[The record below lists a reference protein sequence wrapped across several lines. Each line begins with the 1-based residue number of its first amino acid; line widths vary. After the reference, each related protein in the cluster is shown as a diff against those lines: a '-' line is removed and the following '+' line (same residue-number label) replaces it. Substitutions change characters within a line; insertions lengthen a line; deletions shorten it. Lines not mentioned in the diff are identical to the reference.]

1 MGECGEQPLVP
12 IRCSRSRLTAV
23 EVGTELAG
31 ESDIFIEEE
40 KAVNKRTFSALVVP
54 VIFALLF
61 LQPAV
66 SYSQKAPQLPAQIVM
81 GGPISLSG
89 AYAKEGSQGLW
100 GFQVAEKWINEVYG
114 GVRIGGKKIPVK
126 YAYYDDESKKESVTS
141 LLERLIV
148 SDGVKF
154 TFAPYT
160 SGLTL
165 AGAPVAEKYKV
176 LYNSHGGASDRT
188 FEQGFKYAV
197 QTIVLGSR
205 YHIDVFDMLKKID
218 PKARNIAMLYEDDE
232 FSRSVRDGALTYL
245 KKLGFKVVFDRTYP
259 SKVQDM
265 TPALT
270 ELAAAKADVLLGGGH
285 FPDGQ
290 LLARQMADLGID
302 VKAAS
307 ILVSPTLPEF
317 YKALHTAAEG
327 VIAPAHWEIGVKFG
341 PETTPKGV
349 RYFGPRQEEFLSSF
363 RKISNGV
370 DPDYHGAEAS
380 AAMFS
385 YVLGIEAAKSL
396 DTDKVRAAMGKLR
409 FMSVYGDWGID
420 PKTGRQIHHESV
432 LIQWQK
438 GKKEIIWPPATQ
450 TAKPC
455 YPMPSSQDRLK
466 GKTC

>member
-1 MGECGEQPLVP
+1 MGKAISVNFFAVLIVGLLLVQPG
-12 IRCSRSRLTAV
+12 ITYA
-23 EVGTELAG
+23 
-31 ESDIFIEEE
+31 
-40 KAVNKRTFSALVVP
+40 
-54 VIFALLF
+54 
-61 LQPAV
+61 
-66 SYSQKAPQLPAQIVM
+66 QKAPQLPAQIVM

-89 AYAKEGSQGLW
+89 PYAKEGSQGLW

-114 GVRIGGKKIPVK
+114 GVKIQGKKIPVK

-154 TFAPYT
+154 VFAPYT

-188 FEQGFKYAV
+188 FEQGYRYAV

-205 YHIDVFDMLKKID
+205 YHVDVLDMMKKID
-218 PKARNIAMLYEDDE
+218 PKATSYAMLYEDDE
-232 FSRSVRDGALTYL
+232 FSRSVREGALEHA
-245 KKLGFKVVFDRTYP
+245 KKLGFKNVFDRTYP

-270 ELAAAKADVLLGGGH
+270 ELAAARPDFLLGGGH

-290 LLARQMADLGID
+290 LLARQMADSGVD

-317 YKALHTAAEG
+317 YKALQTAAEG
-327 VIAPAHWEIGVKFG
+327 IIGPAHWEIGVTFS
-341 PETTPKGV
+341 PFTTPKGTKYV
-349 RYFGPRQEEFLSSF
+349 GPTQDEFLSSF
-363 RKISNGV
+363 RKMSNGV
-370 DPDYHGAEAS
+370 DPDYHGIEAT

-385 YVLGIEAAKSL
+385 YVLGIEAAQSL
-396 DTDKVRAAMGKLR
+396 ETDKVRAAMGKLR
-409 FMSVYGDWGID
+409 FMSAYGDWGID
-420 PKTGRQIHHESV
+420 PKTGKQVAHKSV

-438 GKKEIIWPPATQ
+438 GKKEIIWPPEAQ
-450 TAKPC
+450 TAKIC
-455 YPMPSSQDRLK
+455 YPMPSSQDRLN

>member
-1 MGECGEQPLVP
+1 MDKILVGLSKLL
-12 IRCSRSRLTAV
+12 I
-23 EVGTELAG
+23 VG
-31 ESDIFIEEE
+31 
-40 KAVNKRTFSALVVP
+40 LV
-54 VIFALLF
+54 F
-61 LQPAV
+61 LQPTV
-66 SYSQKAPQLPAQIVM
+66 TYGQQKPKLPAQIVM

-89 AYAKEGSQGLW
+89 PYAKEGSQGLW

-114 GVRIGGKKIPVK
+114 GVTIEGKKIPVK

-154 TFAPYT
+154 IFAPYT

-165 AGAPVAEKYKV
+165 AGAPVAEKYKA

-205 YHIDVFDMLKKID
+205 YHVDVFDMIQKID
-218 PKARNIAMLYEDDE
+218 PKAKNVAMLYEDDE
-232 FSRSVRDGALTYL
+232 FSRSVREGALEHS

-270 ELAAAKADVLLGGGH
+270 ELAAAKPDFLLGGGH

-290 LLARQMADLGID
+290 LLARQMADLGVE

-317 YKALHTAAEG
+317 YKALQTAAEG
-327 VIAPAHWEIGVKFG
+327 VIAPAHWEIGVKFS
-341 PETTPKGV
+341 PENTPKGMK
-349 RYFGPRQEEFLSSF
+349 YFGPKQDEFLNSF
-363 RKISNGV
+363 RKMSNGV
-370 DPDYHGAEAS
+370 DPDYHGIEAT

-385 YVLGIEAAKSL
+385 YALGIEAAQSL

-409 FMSVYGDWGID
+409 FMSAYGDWGID
-420 PKTGRQIHHESV
+420 PKSGRQIAHKSV

-438 GKKEIIWPPATQ
+438 GKKEIVWPPEAQ
-450 TAKPC
+450 TAKLC

>member
-1 MGECGEQPLVP
+1 MDKILVGLSKLL
-12 IRCSRSRLTAV
+12 I
-23 EVGTELAG
+23 VG
-31 ESDIFIEEE
+31 
-40 KAVNKRTFSALVVP
+40 LV
-54 VIFALLF
+54 F
-61 LQPAV
+61 LQPTV
-66 SYSQKAPQLPAQIVM
+66 TYGQQKPQLPAQIVM

-89 AYAKEGSQGLW
+89 PYAKEGSQGLW
-100 GFQVAEKWINEVYG
+100 GFRVAEKWINEVYG
-114 GVRIGGKKIPVK
+114 GVTIEGKKIPVK

-154 TFAPYT
+154 IFAPYT

-165 AGAPVAEKYKV
+165 AGAPVAEKYKA

-205 YHIDVFDMLKKID
+205 YHVDVFDMIQKID
-218 PKARNIAMLYEDDE
+218 PKAKNVAMLYEDDE
-232 FSRSVRDGALTYL
+232 FSRSVREGALEYL

-270 ELAAAKADVLLGGGH
+270 ELAAAKPDFLLGGGH

-290 LLARQMADLGID
+290 LLARQMADLGVE

-317 YKALHTAAEG
+317 YKALQTAAEG
-327 VIAPAHWEIGVKFG
+327 IIGPAHWEIGVKFS
-341 PETTPKGV
+341 PENTPKGMK
-349 RYFGPRQEEFLSSF
+349 YFGPKQDELLNSF
-363 RKISNGV
+363 RKMSNGV
-370 DPDYHGAEAS
+370 DPDYHGIEAT

-385 YVLGIEAAKSL
+385 YALGIEAAQSL

-409 FMSVYGDWGID
+409 FMSAYGDWGID
-420 PKTGRQIHHESV
+420 PKSGRQIAHKSV

-438 GKKEIIWPPATQ
+438 GKKEIIWPPEAQ
-450 TAKPC
+450 TAKIC
-455 YPMPSSQDRLK
+455 YPMPSSQDRLN

>member
-1 MGECGEQPLVP
+1 MYKTVLAT
-12 IRCSRSRLTAV
+12 LT
-23 EVGTELAG
+23 G
-31 ESDIFIEEE
+31 
-40 KAVNKRTFSALVVP
+40 
-54 VIFALLF
+54 LLF
-61 LQPAV
+61 CGIVVLQPAV
-66 SYSQKAPQLPAQIVM
+66 SYSQKAPQLPQQIVM

-89 AYAKEGSQGLW
+89 PYAKEGSQGLW
-100 GFQVAEKWINEVYG
+100 GFQLAEKWINEVYG
-114 GVRIGGKKIPVK
+114 GVRIAGKKIPVK

-154 TFAPYT
+154 IFAPYT

-165 AGAPVAEKYKV
+165 AGAPVAEKYKA

-188 FEQGFKYAV
+188 FQQGYKYAV

-205 YHIDVFDMLKKID
+205 YHVDMFDMMKKVD
-218 PKARNIAMLYEDDE
+218 PKATNVAMLYEDDE
-232 FSRSVRDGALTYL
+232 FSRSVREGALEHA

-259 SKVQDM
+259 SKVQDL

-270 ELAAAKADVLLGGGH
+270 EMAAAKPDFLVGGGH

-290 LLARQMADLGID
+290 LLARQMADLGVD

-317 YKALHTAAEG
+317 YKALQTAAEG
-327 VIAPAHWEIGVKFG
+327 VMGPAHWEIGVKFS
-341 PETTPKGV
+341 PDTTPKGT
-349 RYFGPRQEEFLSSF
+349 RYFGPKQDEFLSSF
-363 RKISNGV
+363 HNLSKGV
-370 DPDYHGAEAS
+370 DPDYHGMEAT

-385 YVLGIEAAKSL
+385 YVLGIEAAQSL
-396 DTDKVRAAMGKLR
+396 DTDKIRAAMGKLR
-409 FMSVYGDWGID
+409 FMSAYGDWGID
-420 PKTGRQIHHESV
+420 PKSGKQVAHKSV

-438 GKKEIIWPPATQ
+438 GKKEIVWPPEAQ
-450 TAKPC
+450 TAKLC

>member
-1 MGECGEQPLVP
+1 MDKILVGLSKLL
-12 IRCSRSRLTAV
+12 I
-23 EVGTELAG
+23 VG
-31 ESDIFIEEE
+31 
-40 KAVNKRTFSALVVP
+40 LV
-54 VIFALLF
+54 F
-61 LQPAV
+61 LQPTV
-66 SYSQKAPQLPAQIVM
+66 TYGQQKPQLPAPIVM

-89 AYAKEGSQGLW
+89 PYAKEGSQGLW
-100 GFQVAEKWINEVYG
+100 GFRVAEKWINEVYG
-114 GVRIGGKKIPVK
+114 GVTIEGKKIPVK

-154 TFAPYT
+154 IFAPYT

-165 AGAPVAEKYKV
+165 AGAPVAEKYKA

-205 YHIDVFDMLKKID
+205 YHVDVFDMIQKID
-218 PKARNIAMLYEDDE
+218 PKAKNVAMLYEDDE
-232 FSRSVRDGALTYL
+232 FSRSVREGALEYL

-270 ELAAAKADVLLGGGH
+270 ELAAAKPDFLLGGGH

-290 LLARQMADLGID
+290 LLARQMADLGVE

-317 YKALHTAAEG
+317 YKALQTAAEG
-327 VIAPAHWEIGVKFG
+327 IIGPAHWEIGVKFS
-341 PETTPKGV
+341 PENTPKGMK
-349 RYFGPRQEEFLSSF
+349 YFGPKQDELLNSF
-363 RKISNGV
+363 RKMSNGV
-370 DPDYHGAEAS
+370 DPDYHGIEAT

-385 YVLGIEAAKSL
+385 YALGIEAAQSL

-409 FMSVYGDWGID
+409 FMSAYGDWGID
-420 PKTGRQIHHESV
+420 PKSGRQIAHKSV

-438 GKKEIIWPPATQ
+438 GKKEIIWPPEAQ
-450 TAKPC
+450 TAKIC
-455 YPMPSSQDRLK
+455 YPMPSSQDRLN

>member
-1 MGECGEQPLVP
+1 MYKTVLAT
-12 IRCSRSRLTAV
+12 LT
-23 EVGTELAG
+23 G
-31 ESDIFIEEE
+31 
-40 KAVNKRTFSALVVP
+40 
-54 VIFALLF
+54 LLF
-61 LQPAV
+61 CGIVVLQPAV
-66 SYSQKAPQLPAQIVM
+66 SYSQKAPQLPQQIVM

-89 AYAKEGSQGLW
+89 PYAKEGSQGLW
-100 GFQVAEKWINEVYG
+100 GFQLAEKWINEVYG
-114 GVRIGGKKIPVK
+114 GVRIAGKKIPVK

-154 TFAPYT
+154 IFAPYT

-165 AGAPVAEKYKV
+165 AGAPVAEKYKA

-188 FEQGFKYAV
+188 FQQGYKYAV

-205 YHIDVFDMLKKID
+205 YHVDMFDMMKKVD
-218 PKARNIAMLYEDDE
+218 PKATNVAMLYEDDE
-232 FSRSVRDGALTYL
+232 FSRSVREGALEHA

-259 SKVQDM
+259 SKVQDL

-270 ELAAAKADVLLGGGH
+270 EMAAAKPDFLVGGGH

-290 LLARQMADLGID
+290 LLARQMADLGVD

-317 YKALHTAAEG
+317 YKALQTAAEG
-327 VIAPAHWEIGVKFG
+327 VMGPAHWEIGVKFS
-341 PETTPKGV
+341 PDTTPKGT
-349 RYFGPRQEEFLSSF
+349 RYFGPKQDEFLSSF
-363 RKISNGV
+363 HNLSKGV
-370 DPDYHGAEAS
+370 DPDYHGMEAT

-385 YVLGIEAAKSL
+385 YVLGIEAAQSL
-396 DTDKVRAAMGKLR
+396 DTDKIRAAMGKLR
-409 FMSVYGDWGID
+409 FMSAYGDWGID
-420 PKTGRQIHHESV
+420 PKSGKQVAHKSV

-438 GKKEIIWPPATQ
+438 GKKEIVWPPEAQ
-450 TAKPC
+450 TAKLC
-455 YPMPSSQDRLK
+455 YPMPLSQDRLK

>member
-1 MGECGEQPLVP
+1 MDKRVFAV
-12 IRCSRSRLTAV
+12 LT
-23 EVGTELAG
+23 L
-31 ESDIFIEEE
+31 S
-40 KAVNKRTFSALVVP
+40 L
-54 VIFALLF
+54 IFALVL
-61 LQPAV
+61 LQPGV
-66 SYSQKAPQLPAQIVM
+66 SYSQKAAQLPAQIVM
-81 GGPISLSG
+81 GGPISVSG
-89 AYAKEGSQGLW
+89 PYAKEGSQGLW

-126 YAYYDDESKKESVTS
+126 YVHYDDESKKESVTS

-154 TFAPYT
+154 VFAPYT

-165 AGAPVAEKYKV
+165 AGAPVAEKYKA
-176 LYNSHGGASDRT
+176 LYNSHGGASDRI
-188 FEQGFKYAV
+188 FEQGYKYSV

-205 YHIDVFDMLKKID
+205 YHVDIFDMMKKAD
-218 PKARNIAMLYEDDE
+218 PKATNVAMFYEDDE
-232 FSRSVRDGALTYL
+232 FSRSVREGALQYS
-245 KKLGFKVVFDRTYP
+245 KKLGFKIVFDRTYP

-270 ELAAAKADVLLGGGH
+270 ELAAARPDVLLGGGH

-290 LLARQMADLGID
+290 LLARQLADLGVE

-317 YKALHTAAEG
+317 YKALQTAAEG
-327 VIAPAHWEIGVKFG
+327 IIGPAHWEIGVKFS
-341 PETTPKGV
+341 PENTPKGMK
-349 RYFGPRQEEFLSSF
+349 YFGPKQEEFLSSF
-363 RKISNGV
+363 RKMSNGV
-370 DPDYHGAEAS
+370 DPDYHGIEAT

-385 YVLGIEAAKSL
+385 YALGIEAAQSL
-396 DTDKVRAAMGKLR
+396 DTDKVRASMGKLH
-409 FMSVYGDWGID
+409 FVSAYGDWGID
-420 PKTGRQIHHESV
+420 PKSGKQVAHKSV

-438 GKKEIIWPPATQ
+438 GKKEIVWPPEAQ
-450 TAKPC
+450 TAKLC

>member
-1 MGECGEQPLVP
+1 MHKSSLTTP
-12 IRCSRSRLTAV
+12 IGLFVFT
-23 EVGTELAG
+23 L
-31 ESDIFIEEE
+31 
-40 KAVNKRTFSALVVP
+40 
-54 VIFALLF
+54 ALLWP
-61 LQPAV
+61 LTG
-66 SYSQKAPQLPAQIVM
+66 YSQKASQLPAQIVM

-89 AYAKEGSQGLW
+89 SYAKEGSQGLW
-100 GFQVAEKWINEVYG
+100 GFQLAEKWINETYG
-114 GVRIGGKKIPVK
+114 GIHLEGKKIPVK
-126 YAYYDDESKKESVTS
+126 YVHYDDESKKESVTS

-148 SDGVKF
+148 TDGVKF
-154 TFAPYT
+154 VFAPYT

-188 FEQGFKYAV
+188 FEQGYKYSV

-205 YHIDVFDMLKKID
+205 YHVDMFDMMKKVD
-218 PKARNIAMLYEDDE
+218 PKANRVAMLYEDDE
-232 FSRSVRDGALTYL
+232 FSRSVKEGALQYG
-245 KKLGFKVVFDRTYP
+245 KKLGFNIVFDRTYP

-270 ELAAAKADVLLGGGH
+270 ELAAARPDFLLGGGH

-290 LLARQMADLGID
+290 LLARQMADLGVD

-307 ILVSPTLPEF
+307 ILVSPTLPAF
-317 YKALHTAAEG
+317 YEALHTAAEG
-327 VIAPAHWEIGVKFG
+327 INAPAHWEIGVKFS
-341 PETTPKGV
+341 PKTTPKGIK
-349 RYFGPRQEEFLSSF
+349 YIGPTQEEFLSSF
-363 RKISNGV
+363 RKISNGE
-370 DPDYHGAEAS
+370 DPDYHAAEAT

-409 FMSVYGDWGID
+409 FVSFYGDWGLD
-420 PKTGRQIHHESV
+420 PQTGKQIVHKSV
-432 LIQWQK
+432 LTQWQK
-438 GKKEIIWPPATQ
+438 GKKQIVWPLEAA
-450 TAKPC
+450 TAKLC

>member
-1 MGECGEQPLVP
+1 MYKTV
-12 IRCSRSRLTAV
+12 
-23 EVGTELAG
+23 LATLIG
-31 ESDIFIEEE
+31 
-40 KAVNKRTFSALVVP
+40 
-54 VIFALLF
+54 LLF
-61 LQPAV
+61 CGIVVLQPAV
-66 SYSQKAPQLPAQIVM
+66 SYSQKAPQLPQQIVM

-89 AYAKEGSQGLW
+89 PYAKEGSQGLW
-100 GFQVAEKWINEVYG
+100 GFQLAEKWINEVYG
-114 GVRIGGKKIPVK
+114 GVRIAGKKIPVK

-154 TFAPYT
+154 IFAPYT

-188 FEQGFKYAV
+188 FEQGYQYAV

-205 YHIDVFDMLKKID
+205 YHVDMFDMMKKVD
-218 PKARNIAMLYEDDE
+218 PKATNVAMLYEDDE
-232 FSRSVRDGALTYL
+232 FSRSVREGALEHA

-270 ELAAAKADVLLGGGH
+270 ELAAARPEILLGGGH

-290 LLARQMADLGID
+290 LLARQMTDLGVD

-317 YKALHTAAEG
+317 YKALQTAAEG
-327 VIAPAHWEIGVKFG
+327 VMGPAHWEIGVKFS
-341 PETTPKGV
+341 PDTTPKGT
-349 RYFGPRQEEFLSSF
+349 RYFGPKQEEFLSSF

-370 DPDYHGAEAS
+370 DPDYHGMEAT

-385 YVLGIEAAKSL
+385 YVLGIEAAQSL
-396 DTDKVRAAMGKLR
+396 DTDKVRATMGKLH
-409 FMSVYGDWGID
+409 FVSAYGDWGID
-420 PKTGRQIHHESV
+420 PKSGKQVAHKSV

-438 GKKEIIWPPATQ
+438 GKKEIVWPSEAQ
-450 TAKPC
+450 TAKLC

>member
-1 MGECGEQPLVP
+1 MGKAISLKFIGGLILGLV
-12 IRCSRSRLTAV
+12 L
-23 EVGTELAG
+23 
-31 ESDIFIEEE
+31 
-40 KAVNKRTFSALVVP
+40 
-54 VIFALLF
+54 
-61 LQPAV
+61 LQPWIG
-66 SYSQKAPQLPAQIVM
+66 YSQKAPQLPAQIVM

-89 AYAKEGSQGLW
+89 PYSKEGSQGLW

-114 GVRIGGKKIPVK
+114 GIKIQGKKIPVK

-154 TFAPYT
+154 VFAPYT

-188 FEQGFKYAV
+188 FEQGYRYAV

-205 YHIDVFDMLKKID
+205 YHVDVLEMMKKID
-218 PKARNIAMLYEDDE
+218 PKATTFAMLYEDDE
-232 FSRSVRDGALTYL
+232 FSRSVREGALEHA
-245 KKLGFKVVFDRTYP
+245 KKLGFKNVFDRTYP

-270 ELAAAKADVLLGGGH
+270 ELAAARPDFLLGGGH

-290 LLARQMADLGID
+290 LLARQMADSGVD

-317 YKALHTAAEG
+317 YKALQTAAEG
-327 VIAPAHWEIGVKFG
+327 IIGPAHWEIGVTFS
-341 PETTPKGV
+341 PLTTPKGTK
-349 RYFGPRQEEFLSSF
+349 YFGPTQDEFLSSF
-363 RKISNGV
+363 RKMSNGV
-370 DPDYHGAEAS
+370 DPDYHGIEAS

-385 YVLGIEAAKSL
+385 YVLGIEAAQGL

-409 FMSVYGDWGID
+409 FMSAYGDWGID
-420 PKTGRQIHHESV
+420 PKTGKQVAHKSV

-438 GKKEIIWPPATQ
+438 GKKEIIWPPEAQ
-450 TAKPC
+450 TAKIC
-455 YPMPSSQDRLK
+455 YPMPLSQDRLK

>member
-1 MGECGEQPLVP
+1 LNNVFLVTR
-12 IRCSRSRLTAV
+12 IV
-23 EVGTELAG
+23 ENISLAG
-31 ESDIFIEEE
+31 T
-40 KAVNKRTFSALVVP
+40 VNKKEKTMYKSILACFV
-54 VIFALLF
+54 ALLAF
-61 LQPAV
+61 SVILLHPST
-66 SYSQKAPQLPAQIVM
+66 SYSQTTPQQIVM

-89 AYAKEGSQGLW
+89 PYAKEGSQGLW
-100 GFQVAEKWINEVYG
+100 GFQVAEKWINDVYG
-114 GVRIGGKKIPVK
+114 GVRLEGKKIPVK
-126 YAYYDDESKKESVTS
+126 YVHYDDESKKENVTS

-148 SDGVKF
+148 TDGVKF
-154 TFAPYT
+154 VFAPYT

-165 AGAPVAEKYKV
+165 AGAPVAEKYKA

-188 FEQGFKYAV
+188 FEQGYKYSV

-205 YHIDVFDMLKKID
+205 YHVDMFDMMKKVD
-218 PKARNIAMLYEDDE
+218 PKAIKFAMLYEDDE
-232 FSRSVRDGALTYL
+232 FSRSVREGALEYQ

-270 ELAAAKADVLLGGGH
+270 ELAAAKPDFLLGGGH

-290 LLARQMADLGID
+290 LLGRQMTDLGVD

-307 ILVSPTLPEF
+307 ILVAPTLQA
-317 YKALHTAAEG
+317 YYDALRTAAEG
-327 VIAPAHWEIGVKFG
+327 IIAPAHWEIGVKFG
-341 PETTPKGV
+341 PQTTPKGMK
-349 RYFGPRQEEFLSSF
+349 YFGPTQEEFLSSF

-370 DPDYHGAEAS
+370 DPDYHGIEAT

-396 DTDKVRAAMGKLR
+396 DTDRVRATMGKLR
-409 FMSVYGDWGID
+409 FISAYGDWGID
-420 PKTGRQIHHESV
+420 PQTGKQIAHKSV
-432 LIQWQK
+432 LTQWQK
-438 GKKEIIWPPATQ
+438 GKKEIVWPQEAA

>member
-1 MGECGEQPLVP
+1 MFNR
-12 IRCSRSRLTAV
+12 IFAS
-23 EVGTELAG
+23 LA
-31 ESDIFIEEE
+31 
-40 KAVNKRTFSALVVP
+40 AP
-54 VIFALLF
+54 VIFALIV
-61 LQPAV
+61 LQPGM
-66 SYSQKAPQLPAQIVM
+66 SYSQKAPQLPAQVVM

-89 AYAKEGSQGLW
+89 PYAKEGSQGLW

-114 GVRIGGKKIPVK
+114 GVRIGGKKLPVK

-154 TFAPYT
+154 IFAPYT

-188 FEQGFKYAV
+188 FEQGYKYAV

-205 YHIDVFDMLKKID
+205 YHIDIFDMMKKVD
-218 PKARNIAMLYEDDE
+218 PKATNVAMLYEDDE
-232 FSRSVRDGALTYL
+232 FSRSVREGALEHG
-245 KKLGFKVVFDRTYP
+245 KKLGFKIVFDRSYP

-270 ELAAAKADVLLGGGH
+270 ELAASRPDILLGGGH

-290 LLARQMADLGID
+290 LLTRQLADLGVE

-317 YKALHTAAEG
+317 YKALQAAAEG
-327 VIAPAHWEIGVKFG
+327 VMAPAHWEIGVKFSSF
-341 PETTPKGV
+341 TTPRGIK
-349 RYFGPRQEEFLSSF
+349 YIGPTQEEFLGSF
-363 RKISNGV
+363 RKMSNGV
-370 DPDYHGAEAS
+370 DPDYHAVEAT

-385 YVLGIEAAKSL
+385 YVLGIEAAQSL
-396 DTDKVRAAMGKLR
+396 DTDKVRTAMGKLH
-409 FMSVYGDWGID
+409 FVSVYGDWGID
-420 PKTGRQIHHESV
+420 PKTGRQIAHKSV

-438 GKKEIIWPPATQ
+438 GKKEIVWPAETQ
-450 TAKPC
+450 TAKLC

>member
-1 MGECGEQPLVP
+1 MYKS
-12 IRCSRSRLTAV
+12 I
-23 EVGTELAG
+23 LAC
-31 ESDIFIEEE
+31 F
-40 KAVNKRTFSALVVP
+40 V
-54 VIFALLF
+54 ALLAF
-61 LQPAV
+61 SLILLQPST
-66 SYSQKAPQLPAQIVM
+66 SYSQKTPQEIVM
-81 GGPISLSG
+81 GGPISVSG
-89 AYAKEGSQGLW
+89 QYAKEGSQGLW
-100 GFQVAEKWINEVYG
+100 GFQVGEKWIDDVYG
-114 GVRIGGKKIPVK
+114 GVRLGGKKIPVK
-126 YAYYDDESKKESVTS
+126 YVHYDDESKKENVTS

-148 SDGVKF
+148 TDGVKF
-154 TFAPYT
+154 VFAPYT

-188 FEQGFKYAV
+188 FEQGYKYVV

-205 YHIDVFDMLKKID
+205 YHVDMFDMMRKVA
-218 PKARNIAMLYEDDE
+218 PKATQVAMLYEDDE
-232 FSRSVRDGALTYL
+232 FSRSVKEGALQYS
-245 KKLGFKVVFDRTYP
+245 KKLGFKIVFDRTYP

-270 ELAAAKADVLLGGGH
+270 ELAAAKPDFLLGGGH

-290 LLARQMADLGID
+290 LLARQMTDLGVD

-307 ILVSPTLPEF
+307 ILVAPTLPAF
-317 YKALHTAAEG
+317 YEALHTAAEG
-327 VIAPAHWEIGVKFG
+327 IGAPAHWEIGLNFV
-341 PETTPKGV
+341 PNTTPKGMK
-349 RYFGPRQEEFLSSF
+349 YFGPTQEEFLSSF

-370 DPDYHGAEAS
+370 DPDYHGVEAT

-385 YVLGIEAAKSL
+385 YVLGIEAADSL

-409 FMSVYGDWGID
+409 FISVYGDWGID
-420 PKTGRQIHHESV
+420 PKTGKQVAHQSV

-438 GKKEIIWPPATQ
+438 GKKEIVWPQDAAN
-450 TAKPC
+450 AKLC